1 MESLT
6 MDGDSM
12 SDITEYL
19 PWVVVGVVSFCV
31 LLCGVG
37 FVRSRKQRK
46 RVASEEAAEV
56 SPTAADE
63 DGDAGGELEEKG
75 GQHAESKPTASDQ
88 APTAAPS
95 GPADDA
101 VDPIVDAPAPDPTI
115 ASPAGPTA
123 KYDSP
128 DLSPHSRHVFTVKLE
143 RQEQEIRRL
152 TSKLEAG
159 VASIQKGHRDD
170 GA

>member
-1 MESLT
+1 

-12 SDITEYL
+12 SAITEYL

-75 GQHAESKPTASDQ
+75 GQHAEIKPIASDL

-101 VDPIVDAPAPDPTI
+101 VDPAGVAIVDPPDPTI
-115 ASPAGPTA
+115 ASLAGPTA
-123 KYDSP
+123 KDVSP
-128 DLSPHSRHVFTVKLE
+128 DLSPHARHVFTVKLE